1 MNCTVR
7 QKKTGIRLSGING
20 TGRFSNGSGN
30 KPETST
36 FRIDNFSSMLEN
48 GQIAGNF
55 RYTNFS
61 RPEIASDIR
70 TLIDL
75 GNFRKFISIDTI
87 ENLEGKLN
95 GNIHFQAGFKNSS
108 FSRRNIENFQISGN
122 AIIQDAELKLKNSGY
137 LYNDI
142 NCQITLGYDFLIE
155 NLSLR
160 IDDNDFFI
168 KGRLTGAVPYLLQQ
182 NNTLNLKAELRSQ
195 NLDLTK
201 YFEKDPGKVSASK
214 YEASMLFPDDLFAEL
229 NVSASNFRLKKFNA
243 RNAIAHVNYKPG
255 MYTLNSANFETMKG
269 RVSGNGAVLLDYN
282 KNLLKSGVYNS
293 KRYFIPLCYQL
304 DTLVTT
310 KQVFKDARFSFGV
323 AVNYN
328 RLNYYY
334 RFGQKNY
341 EPDRVLKSHG
351 NKVTYSLGVTYSVLK
366 SSLFSLLFEKGA
378 EFDKMTTDENKFT
391 ILYTL
396 VPLPSWEGMDKSVSK
411 EPDKIHIGFDHSF
424 SEESQ
429 ITTTLSYIG
438 WKATGQNR
446 KDQVEAAASFIYS
459 MRHDLLTSLGLYYTD
474 LNYNNN
480 AFFAKDNLFRS
491 LYITAGAIYSFS
503 LFDVDLTVADSHL
516 LAQECRKETLGRI
529 SVGFHL

>member
-1 MNCTVR
+1 MKQLLFFIFLLFSSVLVAQANEDHLIIPSGFTLES
-7 QKKTGIRLSGING
+7 LSGYGYSKTIDHQSNAASMNPAALDRFTSLAFG
-20 TGRFSNGSGN
+20 ISYQFQSDVKPGWIAGIGSTRYHQAIPQSVGLILPYKNLRVGFGFSQKYNSSLLYGDIPVTTTENPDPTGEYVDVSEKSDVERYSGLV
-30 KPETST
+30 SYS
-36 FRIDNFSSMLEN
+36 IDNF
-48 GQIAGNF
+48 I
-55 RYTNFS
+55 Y
-61 RPEIASDIR
+61 
-70 TLIDL
+70 
-75 GNFRKFISIDTI
+75 
-87 ENLEGKLN
+87 
-95 GNIHFQAGFKNSS
+95 
-108 FSRRNIENFQISGN
+108 
-122 AIIQDAELKLKNSGY
+122 
-137 LYNDI
+137 
-142 NCQITLGYDFLIE
+142 
-155 NLSLR
+155 
-160 IDDNDFFI
+160 
-168 KGRLTGAVPYLLQQ
+168 
-182 NNTLNLKAELRSQ
+182 
-195 NLDLTK
+195 
-201 YFEKDPGKVSASK
+201 
-214 YEASMLFPDDLFAEL
+214 
-229 NVSASNFRLKKFNA
+229 
-243 RNAIAHVNYKPG
+243 
-255 MYTLNSANFETMKG
+255 
-269 RVSGNGAVLLDYN
+269 
-282 KNLLKSGVYNS
+282 
-293 KRYFIPLCYQL
+293 
-304 DTLVTT
+304 
-310 KQVFKDARFSFGV
+310 KDARFSFGV